1 MEILGRTTNTVERI
15 FSGPDPNVHLLVA
28 IQSHGRFPL
37 DSGMWRRAVGA
48 PKGGVSHG
56 PQGCLGPW
64 RSRGWRRRNALE
76 KRSGEKGKKEHLRR
90 GEKGRSQ
97 GAAHNR
103 AQLQPEGQGKRPAE
117 ARAGLDPF
125 CSRRIFLH
133 QAFESYRGGL
143 EFESAIWLCNVLEP
157 QRRPRESGRL
167 RHRPPQI
174 MRMG

>member
-1 MEILGRTTNTVERI
+1 MCTCWWLFKATGASHWILECGEE
-15 FSGPDPNVHLLVA
+15 
-28 IQSHGRFPL
+28 QSVRL
-37 DSGMWRRAVGA
+37 
-48 PKGGVSHG
+48 KGGVSHG

-76 KRSGEKGKKEHLRR
+76 KRSGEKGKKEHPGRDK
-90 GEKGRSQ
+90 KGRLQ

-117 ARAGLDPF
+117 AWAGLDPF
-125 CSRRIFLH
+125 CSRCIFLH

-143 EFESAIWLCNVLEP
+143 EFESAIWSCNVLEP

-167 RHRPPQI
+167 RHRPPKI